1 MLVSPLGRRYSLM
14 CPGISDIADYLY
26 SNPTLLDLK
35 VEGLWLASRMVLQHM
50 FSMVLMTNLSYDY

>member
-1 MLVSPLGRRYSLM
+1 MFVTPLGRRYSLM

-35 VEGLWLASRMVLQHM
+35 VQGLWLASRMVLQHL
-50 FSMVLMTNLSYDY
+50 FSVVLMTTQL